1 MEKDLDNQMK
11 STNFAAK
18 TQNNFLNK
26 VKYTNDKQHSNER
39 KRSNTP
45 PESIRGQKIRILLPT
60 QKSGSWIVLSKKRK
74 TRNRKTTFSIWLT
87 D

>member
-1 MEKDLDNQMK
+1 MVSFCVSFLCTFFSALALAIADESEKDGD
-11 STNFAAK
+11 
-18 TQNNFLNK
+18 
-26 VKYTNDKQHSNER
+26 ER

-45 PESIRGQKIRILLPT
+45 PESIRGQKIKILLPT

>member
-45 PESIRGQKIRILLPT
+45 PRA
-60 QKSGSWIVLSKKRK
+60 
-74 TRNRKTTFSIWLT
+74 
-87 D
+87 

>member
-1 MEKDLDNQMK
+1 MINNTAMKEKE
-11 STNFAAK
+11 AI
-18 TQNNFLNK
+18 
-26 VKYTNDKQHSNER
+26 
-39 KRSNTP
+39 P
-45 PESIRGQKIRILLPT
+45 PESIRGQKIKILLPP